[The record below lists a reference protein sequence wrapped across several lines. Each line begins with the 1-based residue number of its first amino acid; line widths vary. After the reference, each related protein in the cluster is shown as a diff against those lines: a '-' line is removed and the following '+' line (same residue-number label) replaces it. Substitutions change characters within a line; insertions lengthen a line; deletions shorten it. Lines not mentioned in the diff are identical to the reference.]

1 MTDESAS
8 TTATITDRHTG
19 GWGYAAALTPIIFGT
34 TYVLTTE
41 FLPPGR
47 PLLAALMRSLPTG
60 LVLIIGSPI
69 PPRRWMARFFVLS
82 VLYASGLFP
91 LLFIAAYRLPGG
103 VAAVIN
109 SVSPLLVVVISVPLL
124 GSRIRPIQIIAG
136 IVGVLGVALLVLR
149 SDARLDILGLVAMAA
164 AAIMFSVATVLT
176 KRWGRPEGMTSIG
189 VTGWTFLL
197 AGLTLLPATL
207 LIEGL
212 PDHLTARNIGGLIY
226 LVLIS
231 GIVAYAL
238 WFWGLQRLS
247 ASAVTFLTLLNPVVA
262 ALLGW
267 VVLDQRFNRIAG
279 LRGGSRS
286 DFGGAG
292 PTGGAGLATTTISTN
307 ITGVTAPT
315 QHRDRRWPR
324 RVYAAGSEPDPRFT
338 FANERTFLAWIRT
351 GLGFLAAGVAIAAV
365 AHLTDRLG
373 LEVRLAAAVLVICG
387 LACGIGAF
395 SRWMGNE
402 RAMRLGEPL
411 PSSPLLLVLTSV
423 VAGVGIVAL
432 IIVSFG

>member
-1 MTDESAS
+1 VTVESAVAP
-8 TTATITDRHTG
+8 TASANRHTG
-19 GWGYAAALTPIIFGT
+19 GRGYLAALTPIIFGT
-34 TYVLTTE
+34 TYLLTTE

-91 LLFIAAYRLPGG
+91 LLFLAAYRLPGG

-109 SVSPLLVVVISVPLL
+109 SLSPLLVVVISVPLL
-124 GSRIRPIQIIAG
+124 GARVRGIQIIAG
-136 IVGVLGVALLVLR
+136 ILGAAGVALLVLR
-149 SDARLDILGLVAMAA
+149 SDARLDVVGLIAMAG

-176 KRWGRPEGMTSIG
+176 KRWGEPEGMTAIG
-189 VTGWTFLL
+189 VTGWIFLF
-197 AGLTLLPATL
+197 AGLTLLPVTL

-247 ASAVTFLTLLNPVVA
+247 ASAVTFLTLLNPVTA

-267 VVLDQRFNRIAG
+267 VVLDQRLNA
-279 LRGGSRS
+279 LQL
-286 DFGGAG
+286 FG
-292 PTGGAGLATTTISTN
+292 
-307 ITGVTAPT
+307 
-315 QHRDRRWPR
+315 
-324 RVYAAGSEPDPRFT
+324 
-338 FANERTFLAWIRT
+338 
-351 GLGFLAAGVAIAAV
+351 
-365 AHLTDRLG
+365 
-373 LEVRLAAAVLVICG
+373 
-387 LACGIGAF
+387 
-395 SRWMGNE
+395 
-402 RAMRLGEPL
+402 
-411 PSSPLLLVLTSV
+411 
-423 VAGVGIVAL
+423 AL
-432 IIVSFG
+432 IILISVVLGQPGTFDRRRQRRSALASRV

>member
-1 MTDESAS
+1 MTAESAPAP
-8 TTATITDRHTG
+8 TAQTPTASVDRHTG
-19 GWGYAAALTPIIFGT
+19 GWGYLAALTPIIFGT
-34 TYVLTTE
+34 TYLLTTE

-47 PLLAALMRSLPTG
+47 PLLAGLMRSLPTG

-109 SVSPLLVVVISVPLL
+109 SLSPLLVVVISVPLL
-124 GSRIRPIQIIAG
+124 GARVRGIQIIAG
-136 IVGVLGVALLVLR
+136 ILGAAGVALLVLR
-149 SDARLDILGLVAMAA
+149 SDARLDVVGLIAMAG

-176 KRWGRPEGMTSIG
+176 KRWGEPEGMTAIG
-189 VTGWTFLL
+189 VTGWIFLF
-197 AGLTLLPATL
+197 AGLTLLPVTL

-247 ASAVTFLTLLNPVVA
+247 ASAVTFLTLLNPVTA

-267 VVLDQRFNRIAG
+267 VVLDQRLNAWQ
-279 LRGGSRS
+279 L
-286 DFGGAG
+286 FG
-292 PTGGAGLATTTISTN
+292 
-307 ITGVTAPT
+307 
-315 QHRDRRWPR
+315 
-324 RVYAAGSEPDPRFT
+324 
-338 FANERTFLAWIRT
+338 
-351 GLGFLAAGVAIAAV
+351 
-365 AHLTDRLG
+365 
-373 LEVRLAAAVLVICG
+373 
-387 LACGIGAF
+387 
-395 SRWMGNE
+395 
-402 RAMRLGEPL
+402 
-411 PSSPLLLVLTSV
+411 
-423 VAGVGIVAL
+423 AL
-432 IIVSFG
+432 IILISVVLGQPGTFERRRQRRSALASRV

>member
-1 MTDESAS
+1 MTAESALS
-8 TTATITDRHTG
+8 PTAVDQHTG
-19 GWGYAAALTPIIFGT
+19 GWGYLAALTPIIFGT
-34 TYVLTTE
+34 TYLLTTE

-109 SVSPLLVVVISVPLL
+109 SLSPLLVVVISVPLL
-124 GSRIRPIQIIAG
+124 GARVRGIQIIAG
-136 IVGVLGVALLVLR
+136 ILGAAGVALLVLR
-149 SDARLDILGLVAMAA
+149 SDARLDVVGLIAMAG

-176 KRWGRPEGMTSIG
+176 KRWGEPEGMTAIG
-189 VTGWTFLL
+189 VTGWIFLF
-197 AGLTLLPATL
+197 AGLTLLPVTL

-231 GIVAYAL
+231 GIVAYAV

-247 ASAVTFLTLLNPVVA
+247 ASAVTFLTLLNPVTA

-267 VVLDQRFNRIAG
+267 VVLDQRLNA
-279 LRGGSRS
+279 LQ
-286 DFGGAG
+286 
-292 PTGGAGLATTTISTN
+292 L
-307 ITGVTAPT
+307 
-315 QHRDRRWPR
+315 
-324 RVYAAGSEPDPRFT
+324 
-338 FANERTFLAWIRT
+338 L
-351 GLGFLAAGVAIAAV
+351 
-365 AHLTDRLG
+365 
-373 LEVRLAAAVLVICG
+373 
-387 LACGIGAF
+387 GAF
-395 SRWMGNE
+395 II
-402 RAMRLGEPL
+402 LI
-411 PSSPLLLVLTSV
+411 SV
-423 VAGVGIVAL
+423 VLGQPGTFERRRQRRSAL
-432 IIVSFG
+432 ASRV

>member
-1 MTDESAS
+1 VTAESTPLKAAS
-8 TTATITDRHTG
+8 SDRHTG

-69 PPRRWMARFFVLS
+69 PSRRWMARFFVLS

-109 SVSPLLVVVISVPLL
+109 SLSPLIVVVISMPLL
-124 GSRIRPIQIIAG
+124 GTRIRAIQIVAG
-136 IVGVLGVALLVLR
+136 IMGAVGVALLVLR
-149 SDARLDILGLVAMAA
+149 SDARLDVVGLIAMAG
-164 AAIMFSVATVLT
+164 AAIMFSAATVLT
-176 KRWGRPEGMTSIG
+176 KRWGRPEGMTSVG
-189 VTGWTFLL
+189 LTGWTFLL

-212 PDHLTARNIGGLIY
+212 PDHLTTRNIGGLIY

-231 GIVAYAL
+231 GILAYAL

-247 ASAVTFLTLLNPVVA
+247 ASAVTFLTLLNPVTA

-267 VVLDQRFNRIAG
+267 VLLDQRLNHWQV
-279 LRGGSRS
+279 L
-286 DFGGAG
+286 GA
-292 PTGGAGLATTTISTN
+292 
-307 ITGVTAPT
+307 
-315 QHRDRRWPR
+315 
-324 RVYAAGSEPDPRFT
+324 
-338 FANERTFLAWIRT
+338 
-351 GLGFLAAGVAIAAV
+351 
-365 AHLTDRLG
+365 
-373 LEVRLAAAVLVICG
+373 
-387 LACGIGAF
+387 
-395 SRWMGNE
+395 
-402 RAMRLGEPL
+402 
-411 PSSPLLLVLTSV
+411 LLILISV
-423 VAGVGIVAL
+423 VLGQPPGTFDWRRRRRSAL
-432 IIVSFG
+432 ASRV

>member
-1 MTDESAS
+1 VTAENAVAPTASA
-8 TTATITDRHTG
+8 DRHTG
-19 GWGYAAALTPIIFGT
+19 GWGYLAALTPIIFGT
-34 TYVLTTE
+34 TYLLTTE

-91 LLFIAAYRLPGG
+91 LLFLAAYRLPGG

-109 SVSPLLVVVISVPLL
+109 SLSPLLVVVISVPLL
-124 GSRIRPIQIIAG
+124 GARVRGIQIIAG
-136 IVGVLGVALLVLR
+136 ILGAAGVALLVLR
-149 SDARLDILGLVAMAA
+149 SDARLDVVGLIAMAG

-176 KRWGRPEGMTSIG
+176 KRWGEPEGMTAIG
-189 VTGWTFLL
+189 VTGWIFLF
-197 AGLTLLPATL
+197 AGLTLLPVTL

-247 ASAVTFLTLLNPVVA
+247 ASAVTFLTLLNPVTA

-267 VVLDQRFNRIAG
+267 VVLDQRLNAWQ
-279 LRGGSRS
+279 L
-286 DFGGAG
+286 FG
-292 PTGGAGLATTTISTN
+292 
-307 ITGVTAPT
+307 
-315 QHRDRRWPR
+315 
-324 RVYAAGSEPDPRFT
+324 
-338 FANERTFLAWIRT
+338 
-351 GLGFLAAGVAIAAV
+351 
-365 AHLTDRLG
+365 
-373 LEVRLAAAVLVICG
+373 
-387 LACGIGAF
+387 
-395 SRWMGNE
+395 
-402 RAMRLGEPL
+402 
-411 PSSPLLLVLTSV
+411 
-423 VAGVGIVAL
+423 AL
-432 IIVSFG
+432 IILISVVLGQPGTFDRRRQRRSALASRV